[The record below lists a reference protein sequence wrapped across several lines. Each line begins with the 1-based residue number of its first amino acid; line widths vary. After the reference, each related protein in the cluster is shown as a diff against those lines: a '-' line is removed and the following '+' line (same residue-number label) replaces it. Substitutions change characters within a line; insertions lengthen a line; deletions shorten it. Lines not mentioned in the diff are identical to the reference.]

1 MLSKRDVSYCTA
13 SSLYFVC
20 PLSQYRS
27 SLQLKRLKESAYNT
41 RDPGLIPGLVKIPW
55 RREWQSTPGFLPGES
70 HGQRSLAD
78 YIVHGVTESDTTE
91 ATNTTT
97 TFLVY
102 SHLPE
107 RLILR
112 EVPGK
117 EYKGDLEYVKISFFH
132 FTDSLPSYGT
142 LTWKLF
148 SLRIWKAPLHCHL
161 SSSVITIQRSKT
173 I

>member
-1 MLSKRDVSYCTA
+1 MDRGA
-13 SSLYFVC
+13 
-20 PLSQYRS
+20 
-27 SLQLKRLKESAYNT
+27 
-41 RDPGLIPGLVKIPW
+41 
-55 RREWQSTPGFLPGES
+55 WQTT
-70 HGQRSLAD
+70 
-78 YIVHGVTESDTTE
+78 VHGVTESDTTE
-91 ATNTTT
+91 ATNTTA

-132 FTDSLPSYGT
+132 FTHSLPSYGT

-161 SSSVITIQRSKT
+161 SSSVMTIQRSKT